1 MCIRDSYQARVYGVP
16 IVGAGR
22 IYPHSFEKIVLNEE
36 GLLINNDWKHL
47 IGVDFGWTDNDPSAM
62 VLIALDETNDVIYV
76 LDEWKGKTPDDAAF
90 AKEVNYLDPRLP
102 VAWPRDGSKSSD
114 WKGGGTIADKLRTDF
129 KLNLLVDPFMN
140 PPSPDGS
147 KNNHLDPGF
156 QEINSR
162 FASNRL
168 KISSKCAGLL
178 SEIEGYGYGKDN
190 NGQPTGKPAKYQQDH
205 LCDAFR
211 YAVMTIIQ
219 GYGASRWREAHVW
232 EKYQED
238 EFVYNAY

>member
-1 MCIRDSYQARVYGVP
+1 
-16 IVGAGR
+16 
-22 IYPHSFEKIVLNEE
+22 
-36 GLLINNDWKHL
+36 
-47 IGVDFGWTDNDPSAM
+47 
-62 VLIALDETNDVIYV
+62 
-76 LDEWKGKTPDDAAF
+76 
-90 AKEVNYLDPRLP
+90 
-102 VAWPRDGSKSSD
+102 
-114 WKGGGTIADKLRTDF
+114 
-129 KLNLLVDPFMN
+129 MN